1 MRVVG
6 NQDRTEFILDPAEA
20 WRRGRVLDGM
30 LASAAPPRARAVLRA
45 THAELNRR
53 DDLRSAEIARR
64 LNRAG

>member
-6 NQDRTEFILDPAEA
+6 NQDRTEFILDP
-20 WRRGRVLDGM
+20 
-30 LASAAPPRARAVLRA
+30 A